1 LKFSREFLDELKTNT
16 NLKELAEEYTELK
29 QAGPTLYVGHCPHP
43 KHNDSDASF
52 CVNTQTNTWTCY
64 GCHSDKKNKEHGNYG
79 SDAIAFIEWVNEGKI
94 SWIDTVKFL
103 AKRINLPIPND
114 SNSKIYK
121 QNYNLTQKYIKDMT
135 CDAYEYLYDRGLDD
149 ETIEKWTICYDKYD
163 DRVVFPLFDSYN
175 NIVGFNKR
183 LVTPQTK
190 GLNRKYIHSPDSDV
204 FKKSQYFYGMQ
215 FLDRTK
221 DYIVLTEGV
230 FDVILPQMYGVS
242 NVICGLGTT
251 LSEYQINVLAKLGK
265 TVIVVYDNDEKG
277 SKTMKKVMPLLESN
291 GISAKLLVLP
301 EGKDLAEITLELKY
315 DILEY
320 ILDNSVTYGY
330 YQIQNSI
337 NAFNRDLYDLYHKYN
352 NIFDTV
358 KDSVPESEK
367 SSIQLFIDNCF
378 RKGAPIINAM

>member
-1 LKFSREFLDELKTNT
+1 MKFSREFLDELKTNT
-16 NLKELAEEYTELK
+16 DLKDLVEEYTELR

-52 CVNTQTNTWTCY
+52 CINTQTNTWTCY
-64 GCHSDKKNKEHGNYG
+64 GCHSDKKNKEQGNYG

-94 SWIDTVKFL
+94 SWIDAVKFL
-103 AKRINLPIPND
+103 AQRINLPIPND
-114 SNSKIYK
+114 TNSRAYK

-135 CDAYEYLYDRGLDD
+135 SDAYEYLYDRGLDD
-149 ETIEKWTICYDKYD
+149 ETIEKWTICYDKHD
-163 DRVVFPLFDSYN
+163 DRVVFPLFDSYK

-190 GLNRKYIHSPDSDV
+190 GLNRKYIHSSDSEI

-215 FLDRTK
+215 FLDRSK
-221 DYIVLTEGV
+221 DYIILTEGV
-230 FDVILPQMYGVS
+230 FDVILPQMYGAS
-242 NVICGLGTT
+242 NVICALGTT

-265 TVIVVYDNDEKG
+265 TVIVVYDNDDKG

-315 DILEY
+315 DILAY

-337 NAFNRDLYDLYHKYN
+337 NAFNRDLYELYHKYN
-352 NIFDTV
+352 CIFNTV

-367 SSIQLFIDNCF
+367 SSIQLYIDNCF
-378 RKGAPIINAM
+378 QKGAPVINAM

>member
-1 LKFSREFLDELKTNT
+1 MKFSREFLDELKANT
-16 NLKELAEEYTELK
+16 DLKSLAEDYTELK
-29 QAGPTLYVGHCPHP
+29 KAGPTLYVGHCPHP

-64 GCHSDKKNKEHGNYG
+64 GCHSDKKNKEQGNYG

-103 AKRINLPIPND
+103 AQRINLPIPND

-121 QNYNLTQKYIKDMT
+121 TNYNLTQKYIKDMT
-135 CDAYEYLYDRGLDD
+135 SDAYEYLYDRGLDD

-163 DRVVFPLFDSYN
+163 NRIVFPLFDSYN
-175 NIVGFNKR
+175 NIIGFNKR

-190 GLNRKYIHSPDSDV
+190 GLNRKYIHSADSEV

-215 FLDRTK
+215 YLDRTK
-221 DYIVLTEGV
+221 DYIILTEGV
-230 FDVILPQMYGVS
+230 FDVILPQMYGAS

-291 GISAKLLVLP
+291 NISAKLLVLP
-301 EGKDLAEITLELKY
+301 EGKDLAEMTLELKY

-352 NIFDTV
+352 NIFNAV

-378 RKGAPIINAM
+378 RKGAPITNAL

>member
-1 LKFSREFLDELKTNT
+1 MKFSREFLDELKTNT
-16 NLKELAEEYTELK
+16 DLKDLVEEYTELR

-52 CVNTQTNTWTCY
+52 CINTQTNTWTCY
-64 GCHSDKKNKEHGNYG
+64 GCHSDKKNKEQGNYG

-94 SWIDTVKFL
+94 SWIDAVKFL
-103 AKRINLPIPND
+103 AQRINLPIPND
-114 SNSKIYK
+114 TNSRAYK

-135 CDAYEYLYDRGLDD
+135 SDAYEYLYDRGLDD
-149 ETIEKWTICYDKYD
+149 ETIEKWTICYDKHD
-163 DRVVFPLFDSYN
+163 DRVVFPLFDSYK

-190 GLNRKYIHSPDSDV
+190 GLNRKYIHSSDSEI

-215 FLDRTK
+215 FLDRSK
-221 DYIVLTEGV
+221 DYIILTEGV
-230 FDVILPQMYGVS
+230 FDVILPQMYGAS

-265 TVIVVYDNDEKG
+265 TVIVVYDNDDKG

-315 DILEY
+315 DILAY

-337 NAFNRDLYDLYHKYN
+337 NAFNRDLYELYHKYN
-352 NIFDTV
+352 CIFNTV

-367 SSIQLFIDNCF
+367 SSIQLYIDNCF
-378 RKGAPIINAM
+378 QKGAPIINAM

>member
-1 LKFSREFLDELKTNT
+1 MKFSREFLDELKTNT

-79 SDAIAFIEWVNEGKI
+79 SDAIAFIEWINEGKI

-163 DRVVFPLFDSYN
+163 DRVVFPLFDSYS

-190 GLNRKYIHSPDSDV
+190 GLNRKYIHSPDSEV

-352 NIFDTV
+352 NIFDAV

-378 RKGAPIINAM
+378 RKGAPINNVM

>member
-1 LKFSREFLDELKTNT
+1 LDELKTNT

-79 SDAIAFIEWVNEGKI
+79 SDAIAFIEWINEGKI

-352 NIFDTV
+352 NIFDAV

>member
-1 LKFSREFLDELKTNT
+1 MKFSREFLDELKTNT
-16 NLKELAEEYTELK
+16 NLKDLVEEYTELRS
-29 QAGPTLYVGHCPHP
+29 AGPTLYVGHCPHP

-64 GCHSDKKNKEHGNYG
+64 GCHSDKKNKEQGNYG
-79 SDAIAFIEWVNEGKI
+79 SDAIAFIEWVNEGKM
-94 SWIDTVKFL
+94 SWIDAVKFL
-103 AKRINLPIPND
+103 AQRINLPIPND
-114 SNSKIYK
+114 TNSKIYK

-135 CDAYEYLYDRGLDD
+135 SDAYEYLYDRGLDD

-163 DRVVFPLFDSYN
+163 DRVVFPLFDSYK
-175 NIVGFNKR
+175 NIIGFNKR

-190 GLNRKYIHSPDSDV
+190 GLNRKYIHSSDSEV

-215 FLDRTK
+215 FLDRSK
-221 DYIVLTEGV
+221 DYIILTEGV
-230 FDVILPQMYGVS
+230 FDVILPQMYGAS
-242 NVICGLGTT
+242 NVICALGTT

-265 TVIVVYDNDEKG
+265 TVIVVYDNDDKG

-315 DILEY
+315 DILAY

-337 NAFNRDLYDLYHKYN
+337 NAFNRDLYELYHKYN
-352 NIFDTV
+352 CIFNAV

-367 SSIQLFIDNCF
+367 SSIHLYIDNCF